1 MAYSGPSLEPETDFV
16 WSVCWWSSATPDLP
30 SPWSNNFT
38 FSTGLAV
45 LDNGAQ
51 VDWSG
56 AVWIAAASEKKLNK
70 NMFPGGKHLRTTIVS
85 PGNLAN
91 NGAPLVNA
99 KLYIAGAGYYRCA
112 VDGVRIGHHVMGATT
127 DFWYRLY
134 YDTYD
139 VLEALRTPGN
149 HVLSC
154 LLGRGRYGQM
164 RNSIGQLTC
173 TTGVDSDTVAG
184 HLRSDNSPPCN
195 PGIRVKLTLTY
206 ADAQVRTVVSNKDT
220 WKSLASPVLADDL
233 FQGET
238 YNLTLAKTTR
248 EFSLPDSAIF
258 PDSLLANAS
267 VNGSNGFGAPN
278 RTATMYSSWT
288 LPPIKVF
295 NVSKAVDVWAVN
307 DSWVVDFGVNG
318 AGVATIN
325 TTTKSLCGGITSG
338 QVKVTM
344 QYGEALHS
352 HRGALFHHF
361 ANSAEV
367 TVLYADC
374 GAAPDDRVAY
384 TPDDR
389 VAYTPVFDQ
398 SGFRYMSVKVQL
410 PSTGGGG
417 QEEATFVPTKEMFS
431 AQWFS
436 TSFEPAGTF
445 LSSHA
450 GLNAINDMVLRSV
463 RSNFMSIPTDCPTRE
478 RAGWLGDAHVAA
490 ETVLRNFDAGSTYR
504 LFLHQIG
511 ESEDRHGNPPDG
523 DVMYEYCCI
532 LCS

>member
-1 MAYSGPSLEPETDFV
+1 M
-16 WSVCWWSSATPDLP
+16 
-30 SPWSNNFT
+30 
-38 FSTGLAV
+38 
-45 LDNGAQ
+45 
-51 VDWSG
+51 
-56 AVWIAAASEKKLNK
+56 
-70 NMFPGGKHLRTTIVS
+70 S
-85 PGNLAN
+85 PGNLADT
-91 NGAPLVNA
+91 GASLVNA

-139 VLEALRTPGN
+139 VLEALSTPGN

-173 TTGVDSDTVAG
+173 TTGLEGDTATD
-184 HLRSDNSPPCN
+184 HLQSANSPPCN
-195 PGIRVKLTLTY
+195 PGIRVKLKLVY
-206 ADAQVRTVVSNKDT
+206 ADGQVRTVVSDKDT

-238 YNLTLAKTTR
+238 YNFTMAKSTTA
-248 EFSLPDSAIF
+248 FALPDSAIF
-258 PDSLLANAS
+258 LDSLLANAS

-325 TTTKSLCGGITSG
+325 TTTKSLCGDIVSG
-338 QVKVTM
+338 QVKLIM
-344 QYGEALHS
+344 QYAEALHS
-352 HRGALFHHF
+352 YRGALFHHF
-361 ANSAEV
+361 TDSPEV
-367 TVLYADC
+367 IVLYSDC
-374 GAAPDDRVAY
+374 GAAPEDRVAY
-384 TPDDR
+384 TPI
-389 VAYTPVFDQ
+389 FDQ
-398 SGFRYMSVKVQL
+398 SGFRYMSLKIEL
-410 PSTGGGG
+410 PSTGHEDP
-417 QEEATFVPTKEMFS
+417 QKAVFIPTKDMFS

-436 TSFEPAGTF
+436 TSFERAGTF

-450 GLNAINDMVLRSV
+450 GLNAIDDMVLRSV

-511 ESEDRHGNPPDG
+511 ESENGRGNPPDG
-523 DVMYEYCCI
+523 DVYVGLGLSM
-532 LCS
+532 